1 MAPHFGSVS
10 TAKMRTFLHSTSS
23 SSARMRAI
31 AVPMCWPIS
40 ARMMFTVTIPSR
52 SRLYQIVGSKGS
64 DPCSSAAPSFGVNP
78 KVTAAPAKP
87 TRKLRRE
94 SALSCSS
101 LLIGGH
107 LPEFGGSL
115 FDGVADA
122 YISHA
127 TAKVPGHHGIDVLI
141 GRRRKVVDERHRL
154 HDLARL
160 AVTALRNLKVGPRLL
175 HRAPGIEALNGG
187 DLSAG
192 NAGQRRYA
200 GARRSPADM
209 DGAGAAHPDAAAE
222 LRSGQA

>member
-1 MAPHFGSVS
+1 MGKSVHTDLLPPVLMAPHFGSVS
-10 TAKMRTFLHSTSS
+10 TAKMRTLLHSTSS
-23 SSARMRAI
+23 SSARMRAM

-122 YISHA
+122 YI
-127 TAKVPGHHGIDVLI
+127 
-141 GRRRKVVDERHRL
+141 
-154 HDLARL
+154 
-160 AVTALRNLKVGPRLL
+160 
-175 HRAPGIEALNGG
+175 
-187 DLSAG
+187 
-192 NAGQRRYA
+192 
-200 GARRSPADM
+200 
-209 DGAGAAHPDAAAE
+209 
-222 LRSGQA
+222 